1 MNYYDNHIHS
11 NYSPD
16 SNMKMEDIVRRA
28 TERNLAGI
36 AFTDHYDIDA
46 PNRENEFVFDPVARQ
61 EEIDTLY
68 HSGNIQILK
77 GIEVGLQPDSLD
89 KIRKFTAQYS
99 FDTVIASI
107 HFIDKLDPYYGT
119 YYTDKNYK
127 EAYGRVF
134 EVMYQTA
141 VEYRDFDILG
151 HFDYIARYAPYRNSE
166 RNITLAEFGDYLE
179 PLLKFLAQNGKT
191 FEVNTKTYKENL
203 GHTPLL
209 DLAILKRFR
218 ELGGEAI
225 SLGSDAH
232 DLTRIGDN
240 FELFSAIIKK
250 CGFRYL
256 VYYKNRTPHF
266 YNL

>member
-11 NYSPD
+11 QYSPD
-16 SNMKMEDIVRRA
+16 SKMKMEDVVRTA
-28 TERNLAGI
+28 AKQNLAGI

-46 PNRENEFVFDPVARQ
+46 PSRENEFLFDPAARQ
-61 EEIDTLY
+61 QEIDTL
-68 HSGNIQILK
+68 HNPGNIQILR

-89 KIRKFTAQYS
+89 KIRKFTSQYS

-119 YYTDKNYK
+119 YYTGKTYK

-134 EVMYQTA
+134 EVMYKTA

-151 HFDYIARYAPYRNSE
+151 HFDYIARYAPYKNSE

-179 PLLKFLAQNGKT
+179 PLLQFLAQNGKT

-240 FELFSAIIKK
+240 FEMFAAIIKN

>member
-11 NYSPD
+11 LYSPD
-16 SNMKMEDIVRRA
+16 SKIKMEDIVRVA
-28 TERNLAGI
+28 TEQHLAGV

-46 PNRENEFVFDPVARQ
+46 PSRENEFTFDPAAQ
-61 EEIDTLY
+61 QQEIDTLRNTY
-68 HSGNIQILK
+68 NIQILK
-77 GIEVGLQPDSLD
+77 GIEVGLQPESLD
-89 KIRKFTAQYS
+89 KIKKFTTQYS

-107 HFIDKLDPYYGT
+107 HFIDKLDPYYGS

-134 EVMYQTA
+134 EIMYRTA
-141 VEYRDFDILG
+141 VEYVDFDILG
-151 HFDYIARYAPYRNSE
+151 HFDYIARYAPYKNSE

-179 PLLKFLAQNGKT
+179 PLLKFLAKNGKT

-209 DLAILKRFR
+209 DIAILKRFR

-232 DLTRIGDN
+232 DLKRIGDN
-240 FELFSAIIKK
+240 FELFSTIIKN
-250 CGFRYL
+250 CGFKYL
-256 VYYKNRTPHF
+256 VYYKNRKPQF
-266 YNL
+266 YKI

>member
-16 SNMKMEDIVRRA
+16 SKMKMEDIVRTA
-28 TERNLAGI
+28 AERNLAGVV
-36 AFTDHYDIDA
+36 FTDHYDIDA
-46 PNRENEFVFDPVARQ
+46 PSRENEFIFDPATQQ
-61 EEIDTLY
+61 EEIDTLCN
-68 HSGNIQILK
+68 SGNIQILK
-77 GIEVGLQPDSLD
+77 GIEVGLQPDSLN
-89 KIRKFTAQYS
+89 KIREFTAQYS

-141 VEYRDFDILG
+141 VEYKDFDILG
-151 HFDYIARYAPYRNSE
+151 HFDYIARYAPYKNSE

-191 FEVNTKTYKENL
+191 FEVNTKTYKENM

-240 FELFSAIIKK
+240 FEVFGTIIKN

-256 VYYKNRTPHF
+256 VYYKNRVPHF